1 MKSSTE
7 PVRTDNIA
15 MMPDEK
21 DRMNRASNHRKA
33 AKYLIAAA
41 SHHTEAGTQTEAG
54 NHDEADKSTAKASE
68 QLGEAVKAHKNV
80 SEERTVKS

>member
-21 DRMNRASNHRKA
+21 DRMSRASNHRKA

-41 SHHTEAGTQTEAG
+41 SHHTQASKETEAG
-54 NHDEADKSTAKASE
+54 NNDEADKSAAKANE
-68 QLGEAVKAHKNV
+68 QIEAAMQAHKNV
-80 SEERTVKS
+80 SKEHTVKS